1 MNASLQAPQGCP
13 SASFPSSHRSAPWEE
28 RALTHGSAQT
38 SNLGVQTRCFSW
50 PPAVMSGRLQ
60 TPAGACFSPPGIP
73 PSTSC
78 SSRQGHPTGP
88 PGLARSTWSPQF
100 PQSLHLKQHACTHA
114 RACIG
119 TCTRARAHRCAC
131 TQDTRACTDAC
142 IHRRVHT
149 QAHTHTHILRDPDG
163 CAGYVIALPAS
174 LFLEYVAFLL
184 PNLMGLRRLSRGSGT
199 PASGFFIRPQFRAA
213 AVAGVG
219 K

>member
-1 MNASLQAPQGCP
+1 MFLLAPSGDVRP
-13 SASFPSSHRSAPWEE
+13 APNSRWGLLLSSWD
-28 RALTHGSAQT
+28 
-38 SNLGVQTRCFSW
+38 
-50 PPAVMSGRLQ
+50 
-60 TPAGACFSPPGIP
+60 
-73 PSTSC
+73 STLYLMLL
-78 SSRQGHPTGP
+78 PTGP
-88 PGLARSTWSPQF
+88 PDRATGSCPLHVVTAVSTVLAPE
-100 PQSLHLKQHACTHA
+100 A
-114 RACIG
+114 
-119 TCTRARAHRCAC
+119 TCVY
-131 TQDTRACTDAC
+131 TRACM
-142 IHRRVHT
+142 HRHMHTCARAQVRVHARHARVHGRVHT